1 MMYSSANGQCE
12 RLMFA
17 KHTWLWN
24 LQAADASPCM
34 LRQQKEKSIRSE
46 TNSAFVTVP

>member
-1 MMYSSANGQCE
+1 
-12 RLMFA
+12 MFA